1 MILGMMS
8 VPAYT
13 QIKTSL
19 TLSERQKQ
27 AKETARSLNKKYR
40 ELRKTKKKNLKENT
54 KATRAS
60 IDSLLAKYDTKETLD
75 HAIKELEQQELTT
88 TQQYAFEYLRNNQE
102 TDIPSN
108 SKIRDF
114 LKKKVDLPDSEF
126 TTAGTIPQNE
136 ITDHALN
143 ATDSTEYF
151 TGSWADQEIDKWAGE
166 TDELKVLKQPGNFED
181 GIHPMQNAR
190 QAGMKHLSM
199 GDLQDPKIME
209 AVQAL
214 DKYKKK
220 YRTIAD
226 TREIIKGDG
235 KSQKINSL
243 EGEPFGQ
250 RVQWS
255 GQFHL
260 ETGRPI
266 MLDFNP
272 NVAYRFSTDF
282 NAGIGGMFR
291 WQISDKKNTP
301 SSSTLPVIGLRIFSE
316 YRIIKS
322 YHGHVEF
329 EQLSSPANGN
339 EQINKTQIAK
349 SINAGMAKSFAL
361 YKNLKGKVMLL
372 YNIELS
378 GDRLYQS
385 PWVVRVG
392 VGN

>member
-1 MILGMMS
+1 MGF
-8 VPAYT
+8 PAHA

-27 AKETARSLNKKYR
+27 AKQTARSLNKKYR
-40 ELRKTKKKNLKENT
+40 ELRKNNKKNINSTT
-54 KATRAS
+54 KATRAT
-60 IDSLLAKYDTKETLD
+60 IDSLLAKYDTKETLNQ
-75 HAIKELEQQELTT
+75 AIQELEQQELTT
-88 TQQYAFEYLRNNQE
+88 TQQYALEYLRNNQE
-102 TDIPSN
+102 IDKPSN

-114 LKKKVDLPDSEF
+114 LKKRVELPNAEF
-126 TTAGTIPQNE
+126 SAGKIPQNE
-136 ITDHALN
+136 ITDHAMY
-143 ATDSTEYF
+143 TPDSAEYF
-151 TGSWADQEIDKWAGE
+151 TGSWADQEIEKWASE
-166 TDELKVLKQPGNFED
+166 TEELNTLKQAKPGNFEND
-181 GIHPMQNAR
+181 IHPMQNAR

-199 GDLQDPKIME
+199 GNVNDPQIME

-226 TREIIKGDG
+226 TREIIKGDA

-243 EGEPFGQ
+243 EGEPFGK
-250 RVQWS
+250 RIQWS
-255 GQFHL
+255 GQFHI

-272 NVAYRFSTDF
+272 NVAYRFTKDF

-291 WQISDKKNTP
+291 WQINDRKNTP
-301 SSSTLPVIGLRIFSE
+301 PPPTLPVTGFRIFSE

-322 YHGHVEF
+322 YHGHLEY
-329 EQLSSPANGN
+329 EHLSSPANGN
-339 EQINKTQIAK
+339 ELAK
-349 SINAGMAKSFAL
+349 SIRTARSINAGLAKSFAL
-361 YKNLKGKVMLL
+361 YKKLKGKVMLL

-378 GDRLYQS
+378 GDRFYQS